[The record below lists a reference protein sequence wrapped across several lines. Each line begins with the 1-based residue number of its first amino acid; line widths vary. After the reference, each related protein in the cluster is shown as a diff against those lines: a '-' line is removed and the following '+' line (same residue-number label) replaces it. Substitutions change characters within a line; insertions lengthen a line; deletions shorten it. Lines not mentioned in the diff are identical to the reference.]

1 MTVTLLWRTD
11 VHLSDHTPRSRKD
24 DWTATVI
31 SKLAQIGELARTHG
45 AAAVLDG
52 GDFFDLKSPTRNS
65 HALIQQVLAVHRG
78 YPCPVYANVGNH
90 DCVYGD
96 YSFLPQQPLGV
107 LYESGAFRR
116 CYDEHEAVFTSGGV
130 TVRVVG
136 VPYHGTKYDL
146 DRFARIKKGS
156 ENYLVVMAHVLA
168 SPTGGMLFESED
180 VIKYADLDQ
189 FEGDAFCFLP
199 GTKLVDWNG
208 RQIDVEAVS
217 QSLALDGRTGPVV
230 VEEVHPVRQIDE
242 DVIVLDVEG
251 IPSSLIPGVT
261 SEHPFWV
268 ARGLRCNLPSRASR
282 RCHPD
287 KPRESYPCRLCH
299 EPPDVRPDW
308 VAAGQIVA
316 GDYMAIPVRAIPQG
330 ESVWEPGLARLLGYY
345 LAEGH
350 AILNRKGDPVA
361 GIGWSFHS
369 EEIDLHDD
377 VGRLVSEYFGL
388 VTHPCFHERYGN
400 HSTQIRAFGPELAD
414 FMVQHGGR
422 YAGGKVLSST
432 VWGLS
437 AGARLELLVGWLLGD
452 GHARDPQKYDR
463 VKVEVMGA
471 TVSPNL
477 ASQLHA
483 LALSIG
489 LRPFYSIRPAHQFTW
504 ENGHVSDCLPCHV
517 LSFYGNDAE
526 MLGARIGVTFPDR
539 TKTKVAGFFR
549 DGMYWA
555 RVRGVSSIPYQGPV
569 YNIRTHTQEYVAGL
583 LLTHNCFG
591 HWHKDQGISQ
601 TSGGK
606 TIINTGSLTR
616 GSLSQDDLDRKPS
629 VVRLD
634 FSEGGVVVTQVPLL
648 AAASSE
654 VFDLATRDQVELRS
668 SMMEDFVGHLQA
680 VLSPATRGSLRD
692 AIRAFPGI
700 PDEVKEQAVFYVE
713 KAGGR

>member
-31 SKLAQIGELARTHG
+31 SKLTQIGELARTHG

-116 CYDEHEAVFTSGGV
+116 CYDEHEALFVGKPEKVSDQILDIVGSDSKWVGVAEAPV

-156 ENYLVVMAHVLA
+156 EDYLVVIAHVLA

-180 VIKYADLDQ
+180 VIKYADLDG
-189 FEGDAFCFLP
+189 FDGDIF
-199 GTKLVDWNG
+199 
-208 RQIDVEAVS
+208 
-217 QSLALDGRTGPVV
+217 
-230 VEEVHPVRQIDE
+230 
-242 DVIVLDVEG
+242 
-251 IPSSLIPGVT
+251 
-261 SEHPFWV
+261 
-268 ARGLRCNLPSRASR
+268 
-282 RCHPD
+282 
-287 KPRESYPCRLCH
+287 
-299 EPPDVRPDW
+299 
-308 VAAGQIVA
+308 
-316 GDYMAIPVRAIPQG
+316 
-330 ESVWEPGLARLLGYY
+330 
-345 LAEGH
+345 
-350 AILNRKGDPVA
+350 
-361 GIGWSFHS
+361 
-369 EEIDLHDD
+369 
-377 VGRLVSEYFGL
+377 
-388 VTHPCFHERYGN
+388 
-400 HSTQIRAFGPELAD
+400 
-414 FMVQHGGR
+414 
-422 YAGGKVLSST
+422 
-432 VWGLS
+432 
-437 AGARLELLVGWLLGD
+437 
-452 GHARDPQKYDR
+452 
-463 VKVEVMGA
+463 
-471 TVSPNL
+471 
-477 ASQLHA
+477 
-483 LALSIG
+483 
-489 LRPFYSIRPAHQFTW
+489 
-504 ENGHVSDCLPCHV
+504 
-517 LSFYGNDAE
+517 
-526 MLGARIGVTFPDR
+526 
-539 TKTKVAGFFR
+539 
-549 DGMYWA
+549 
-555 RVRGVSSIPYQGPV
+555 
-569 YNIRTHTQEYVAGL
+569 
-583 LLTHNCFG
+583 CFG
-591 HWHKDQGISQ
+591 HWHKDQGITQ

-606 TIINTGSLTR
+606 TILNTGSLTR

-692 AIRAFPGI
+692 AIRALPGI

>member
-24 DWTATVI
+24 DWTATVLG
-31 SKLAQIGELARTHG
+31 KLAQIGELARTHG

-146 DRFARIKKGS
+146 DRFARIKKGR
-156 ENYLVVMAHVLA
+156 ENYLVVIAHVLA

-180 VIKYADLDQ
+180 VIKYADLDG
-189 FEGDAFCFLP
+189 FDGDCF
-199 GTKLVDWNG
+199 N
-208 RQIDVEAVS
+208 
-217 QSLALDGRTGPVV
+217 
-230 VEEVHPVRQIDE
+230 
-242 DVIVLDVEG
+242 
-251 IPSSLIPGVT
+251 
-261 SEHPFWV
+261 
-268 ARGLRCNLPSRASR
+268 
-282 RCHPD
+282 
-287 KPRESYPCRLCH
+287 
-299 EPPDVRPDW
+299 
-308 VAAGQIVA
+308 
-316 GDYMAIPVRAIPQG
+316 
-330 ESVWEPGLARLLGYY
+330 
-345 LAEGH
+345 
-350 AILNRKGDPVA
+350 
-361 GIGWSFHS
+361 
-369 EEIDLHDD
+369 
-377 VGRLVSEYFGL
+377 
-388 VTHPCFHERYGN
+388 
-400 HSTQIRAFGPELAD
+400 
-414 FMVQHGGR
+414 
-422 YAGGKVLSST
+422 
-432 VWGLS
+432 
-437 AGARLELLVGWLLGD
+437 
-452 GHARDPQKYDR
+452 
-463 VKVEVMGA
+463 
-471 TVSPNL
+471 
-477 ASQLHA
+477 
-483 LALSIG
+483 
-489 LRPFYSIRPAHQFTW
+489 
-504 ENGHVSDCLPCHV
+504 
-517 LSFYGNDAE
+517 
-526 MLGARIGVTFPDR
+526 
-539 TKTKVAGFFR
+539 
-549 DGMYWA
+549 
-555 RVRGVSSIPYQGPV
+555 
-569 YNIRTHTQEYVAGL
+569 
-583 LLTHNCFG
+583 FG

-668 SMMEDFVGHLQA
+668 SMMEDFVEHLQA

-692 AIRAFPGI
+692 AIRALPGI